1 MKPWLFVLCLSFF
14 LGHELDAVSQ
24 AEWRLL
30 YGFRDL
36 PPLLAERWFV
46 LLHVPLLAIVLG
58 LCWCRHRAT
67 REYSR
72 QLLASFMLLHAG
84 LHYHLRD
91 HPLNSFDSL
100 SSQALIGGSA
110 LWGTLYG
117 LYCIRTSRIPPRTT
131 APGLPQETFRDL

>member
-58 LCWCRHRAT
+58 LCWCRHRVK
-67 REYSR
+67 RQCGRGENCDPVHCWSDLHWPHGRRHPKDGKSR
-72 QLLASFMLLHAG
+72 CFQ
-84 LHYHLRD
+84 
-91 HPLNSFDSL
+91 
-100 SSQALIGGSA
+100 
-110 LWGTLYG
+110 
-117 LYCIRTSRIPPRTT
+117 
-131 APGLPQETFRDL
+131 